1 MKHTK
6 INTVKQTAQSL
17 FIMYNY
23 LPEKV
28 RQEFNNLLQKK
39 SLSAGLVPE
48 DTVWLKLSDETLSS
62 IWATPENEIWDEFY
76 LKQKKSG
83 NV

>member
-1 MKHTK
+1 
-6 INTVKQTAQSL
+6 
-17 FIMYNY
+17 
-23 LPEKV
+23 
-28 RQEFNNLLQKK
+28 
-39 SLSAGLVPE
+39 LSAGLVPE

-76 LKQKKSG
+76 LKQKKGG